1 MEFARLLLENLGGL
15 GSAGAIVVL
24 LVYLIRSGG
33 TDRTAY
39 QQALAAAEQR
49 HADQMDRMRE
59 RVDGLEKRVQ
69 ELTAALDEERRKRW
83 HAEDVAA
90 GVRRATTTEAT

>member
-1 MEFARLLLENLGGL
+1 MDTLTVVLENLGGL
-15 GSAGAIVVL
+15 GSAGAVVVL
-24 LVYLIRSGG
+24 LVYVIRHGG
-33 TDRTAY
+33 SDRQAY

-49 HADQMDRMRE
+49 HATEMDRMRE

-69 ELTAALDEERRKRW
+69 ELTNALDEERRKRW

-90 GVRRATTTEAT
+90 GVRRETVTEG